1 MTKIYTKTG
10 DEGLTSLGTGERYSK
25 ASYRVEAYGTI
36 DELQAVLGVC
46 RAFARHESV
55 RNYLYKIEKDLW
67 LLMADVSSLGQE
79 PMITEAHIEALEHI
93 IDEFSEQLPPL
104 TVFIVPGDNQ
114 SSAFLHQAR
123 TVVRR
128 AERALWRVRTEGE
141 PVHDV
146 NVKYLNRLSDCC
158 YMLARVEDELDV

>member
-46 RAFARHESV
+46 RSFATHESV
-55 RNYLYKIEKDLW
+55 RNYLYKMEKDLW

-93 IDEFSEQLPPL
+93 IDEYSEQLPPL
-104 TVFIVPGDNQ
+104 TAFIVPGDNR

-128 AERALWRVRTEGE
+128 AERALWRVRAEGE
-141 PVHDV
+141 AVHDV

-158 YMLARVEDELDV
+158 YMLARVEAELDV

>member
-10 DEGLTSLGTGERYSK
+10 DKGQTSLGTGERYSK
-25 ASYRVEAYGTI
+25 ASFRVEAYGTI

-46 RAFARHESV
+46 RAFAKHEAV
-55 RNYLYKIEKDLW
+55 RNYLYTIEKDLW

-79 PMITEAHIEALEHI
+79 PMIKEERIEALEHI
-93 IDEFSEQLPPL
+93 IDEYSEKLPPL
-104 TVFIVPGDNQ
+104 TAFIVPGNNQ

-128 AERALWRVRTEGE
+128 AERTLWRLKEQNE
-141 PVHDV
+141 SVHDV

-158 YMLARVEDELDV
+158 YMLARVEEELDV

>member
-10 DEGLTSLGTGERYSK
+10 DKGLTSLGTGERFSK
-25 ASYRVEAYGTI
+25 ASFRVEAYGTI

-46 RAFARHESV
+46 RAFATHESV
-55 RNYLYKIEKDLW
+55 RKHLYDLEKDLW

-79 PMITEAHIEALEHI
+79 PMITEARIEALEQI
-93 IDEFSEQLPPL
+93 IDKYSEKLPPL
-104 TVFIVPGDNQ
+104 TAFIVPGNNQ

-128 AERALWRVRTEGE
+128 AERALWRLKEQNE

-158 YMLARVEDELDV
+158 YMLARVEDELEG